1 MANFVDG
8 LIFVLLGGP
17 ARVLC
22 GSSHTHIPTS
32 GGLCPSNPPLLGV
45 LEGVE
50 CLKRIIDE
58 ARGLVDRGV
67 EASRRR
73 GVEAAVEASLTP
85 DTHWITCPP
94 LCSVEAIEAGVEAGV
109 EASIEAQ
116 RRGSVEARRGVEAR
130 AQGTAWTGG
139 AHTTHSTHIEP

>member
-1 MANFVDG
+1 M
-8 LIFVLLGGP
+8 
-17 ARVLC
+17 
-22 GSSHTHIPTS
+22 
-32 GGLCPSNPPLLGV
+32 
-45 LEGVE
+45 
-50 CLKRIIDE
+50 KRIIDE

-130 AQGTAWTGG
+130 GRAQLASN
-139 AHTTHSTHIEP
+139 HQHQHLLREL

>member
-1 MANFVDG
+1 M
-8 LIFVLLGGP
+8 LI
-17 ARVLC
+17 
-22 GSSHTHIPTS
+22 
-32 GGLCPSNPPLLGV
+32 
-45 LEGVE
+45 
-50 CLKRIIDE
+50 
-58 ARGLVDRGV
+58 

-94 LCSVEAIEAGVEAGV
+94 LCSVEAIEAGVEASVEAGV

-130 AQGTAWTGG
+130 AQNIQVELLIVLQGG
-139 AHTTHSTHIEP
+139 HN

>member
-1 MANFVDG
+1 M
-8 LIFVLLGGP
+8 
-17 ARVLC
+17 
-22 GSSHTHIPTS
+22 
-32 GGLCPSNPPLLGV
+32 
-45 LEGVE
+45 
-50 CLKRIIDE
+50 KRIIDE

-94 LCSVEAIEAGVEAGV
+94 LCSVELGVEAIEAGVEAGV

-130 AQGTAWTGG
+130 AQVHSPAGFRLDACGTA
-139 AHTTHSTHIEP
+139 